1 MTDFFA
7 LLDEPRRPWLDAE
20 LLKAK
25 FIARSAH
32 DHPDRVHGA
41 TASEKLA
48 AARRYAELNT
58 AYNCLRD
65 PKERLAH
72 LLELELA
79 AKPKD
84 LQEMPDALAET
95 FLAVAQ
101 LCRQVDDFL
110 KAKSQ
115 VSSPM
120 LQLQFFE
127 RTQEWMEKLNALQ
140 QRLTVQHNTLTH
152 SLQMLDHEWNE
163 ARTEDTTH
171 RELLGR
177 AEELYRQWAFQTRW
191 MAQIQERLARLME

>member
-1 MTDFFA
+1 MTDYFA
-7 LLDEPRRPWLDAE
+7 LLDEPRRPWLDAD

-41 TASEKLA
+41 TASEKLT
-48 AARRYAELNT
+48 AARRYAELNA
-58 AYNCLRD
+58 AYSCLRD

-72 LLELELA
+72 LLQLELA

-95 FLAVAQ
+95 FLTVAQ

-127 RTQEWMEKLNALQ
+127 RTQEWMDKLNALQ
-140 QRLTVQHNTLTH
+140 QRLAAQRDSLTDA
-152 SLQMLDHEWNE
+152 LQMLDREWDE
-163 ARTEDTTH
+163 ARTEVATH
-171 RELLGR
+171 RKLLVR
-177 AEELYRQWAFQTRW
+177 AEELYRQLGFQTRW
-191 MAQIQERLARLME
+191 TAQIQERLARLVE